1 MTNTD
6 DSPIDAA
13 DESATTESSVS
24 VGVIREFGELGA
36 DAIIHEEGLRRL
48 FDRSSDSIKRAVDRG
63 ELPPPIRMFGQPTWT
78 AGAIV
83 RHIEERM
90 QQAAEE
96 KQRTD
101 DETDRKMLELSP

>member
-1 MTNTD
+1 
-6 DSPIDAA
+6 
-13 DESATTESSVS
+13 
-24 VGVIREFGELGA
+24 
-36 DAIIHEEGLRRL
+36 
-48 FDRSSDSIKRAVDRG
+48 
-63 ELPPPIRMFGQPTWT
+63 MFGQPTWT